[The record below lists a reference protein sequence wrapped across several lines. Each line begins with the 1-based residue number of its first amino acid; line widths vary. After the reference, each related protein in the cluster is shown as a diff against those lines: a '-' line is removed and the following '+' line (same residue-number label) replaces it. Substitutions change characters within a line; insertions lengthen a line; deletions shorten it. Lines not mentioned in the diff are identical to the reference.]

1 MILYFSGTGN
11 SRYIAEVINS
21 VIEDKLVSINE
32 CLKNNLI
39 VSLEQ
44 QYIIV
49 CPTYAWRIP
58 RVVEQFIRTN
68 HFVSGTKIY
77 FIMTCGGDIGMLLNI
92 LTVYVMKKY
101 DLMGSE
107 RLLCQKILLLCLRHQ
122 KIQK

>member
-44 QYIIV
+44 QYI
-49 CPTYAWRIP
+49 CLLYTSPSP
-58 RVVEQFIRTN
+58 RDC
-68 HFVSGTKIY
+68 S
-77 FIMTCGGDIGMLLNI
+77 
-92 LTVYVMKKY
+92 
-101 DLMGSE
+101 
-107 RLLCQKILLLCLRHQ
+107 
-122 KIQK
+122 

>member
-1 MILYFSGTGN
+1 MMLYFSGTGN

-68 HFVSGTKIY
+68 HFILFRELK
-77 FIMTCGGDIGMLLNI
+77 FIL
-92 LTVYVMKKY
+92 
-101 DLMGSE
+101 
-107 RLLCQKILLLCLRHQ
+107 
-122 KIQK
+122 

>member
-1 MILYFSGTGN
+1 MISYFSGTGN

-68 HFVSGTKIY
+68 HFILFRELK
-77 FIMTCGGDIGMLLNI
+77 FIL
-92 LTVYVMKKY
+92 
-101 DLMGSE
+101 
-107 RLLCQKILLLCLRHQ
+107 
-122 KIQK
+122 

>member
-1 MILYFSGTGN
+1 MIVYFSGTGN

-68 HFVSGTKIY
+68 HFILFRELK
-77 FIMTCGGDIGMLLNI
+77 FIL
-92 LTVYVMKKY
+92 
-101 DLMGSE
+101 
-107 RLLCQKILLLCLRHQ
+107 
-122 KIQK
+122 

>member
-77 FIMTCGGDIGMLLNI
+77 FIMTCGGENGRAH
-92 LTVYVMKKY
+92 V
-101 DLMGSE
+101 
-107 RLLCQKILLLCLRHQ
+107 
-122 KIQK
+122 

>member
-68 HFVSGTKIY
+68 HFILFRELK
-77 FIMTCGGDIGMLLNI
+77 FIL
-92 LTVYVMKKY
+92 
-101 DLMGSE
+101 
-107 RLLCQKILLLCLRHQ
+107 
-122 KIQK
+122 

>member
-68 HFVSGTKIY
+68 HFIFFRELK
-77 FIMTCGGDIGMLLNI
+77 FIL
-92 LTVYVMKKY
+92 
-101 DLMGSE
+101 
-107 RLLCQKILLLCLRHQ
+107 
-122 KIQK
+122 

>member
-21 VIEDKLVSINE
+21 VIEDKLLSINE

-68 HFVSGTKIY
+68 HFILFRELK
-77 FIMTCGGDIGMLLNI
+77 FIL
-92 LTVYVMKKY
+92 
-101 DLMGSE
+101 
-107 RLLCQKILLLCLRHQ
+107 
-122 KIQK
+122 

>member
-58 RVVEQFIRTN
+58 RVVELLE
-68 HFVSGTKIY
+68 
-77 FIMTCGGDIGMLLNI
+77 MLLNI
-92 LTVYVMKKY
+92 LTVYVMKK
-101 DLMGSE
+101 
-107 RLLCQKILLLCLRHQ
+107 I
-122 KIQK
+122 

>member
-77 FIMTCGGDIGMLLNI
+77 FIMTCGGDIGNAAKYINRLCR
-92 LTVYVMKKY
+92 KKY
-101 DLMGSE
+101 DFNGS
-107 RLLCQKILLLCLRHQ
+107 RRDCYARKFYYYV
-122 KIQK
+122 

>member
-58 RVVEQFIRTN
+58 RVVEQFIQTN
-68 HFVSGTKIY
+68 HFILFRELK
-77 FIMTCGGDIGMLLNI
+77 FIL
-92 LTVYVMKKY
+92 
-101 DLMGSE
+101 
-107 RLLCQKILLLCLRHQ
+107 
-122 KIQK
+122 

>member
-32 CLKNNLI
+32 CLKNKLI

-68 HFVSGTKIY
+68 HFILFRELK
-77 FIMTCGGDIGMLLNI
+77 FIL
-92 LTVYVMKKY
+92 
-101 DLMGSE
+101 
-107 RLLCQKILLLCLRHQ
+107 
-122 KIQK
+122 